1 MSITVS
7 PLSQNVSEGGV
18 ATFTATA
25 SGIKTRSGEFEYEW
39 WKLSNGQQ
47 SVMVKRKEHLQIQ
60 NVKIKDEGK
69 YYCNVTN
76 EWGNNIISE
85 SVYLVV
91 TGKAHSLVHHKLYH
105 LIVLLAKSSVFTT
118 HPQDQFIHNNED
130 VVFECAAN
138 GSESMVIN
146 WTRNDEIISNSHY
159 YVSNGTSRSIL
170 EVNKATVDDS
180 GVYQCIATNADNE
193 TVASI

>member
-39 WKLSNGQQ
+39 WKLINGQQ
-47 SVMVKRKEHLQIQ
+47 SVMVKRKEHLRIE

-69 YYCNVTN
+69 YYCNVSN
-76 EWGNNIISE
+76 EWGNKIMSE

-91 TGKAHSLVHHKLYH
+91 TGK
-105 LIVLLAKSSVFTT
+105 T
-118 HPQDQFIHNNED
+118 HITWS
-130 VVFECAAN
+130 C
-138 GSESMVIN
+138 
-146 WTRNDEIISNSHY
+146 
-159 YVSNGTSRSIL
+159 TS
-170 EVNKATVDDS
+170 
-180 GVYQCIATNADNE
+180 
-193 TVASI
+193 